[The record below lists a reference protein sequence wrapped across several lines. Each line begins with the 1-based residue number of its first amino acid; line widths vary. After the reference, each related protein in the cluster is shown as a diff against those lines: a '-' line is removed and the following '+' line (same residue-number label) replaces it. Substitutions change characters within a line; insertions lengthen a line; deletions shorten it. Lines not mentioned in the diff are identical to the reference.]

1 MCCAIGGG
9 GPPFFKLTIFKLHLQ
24 KKCVSITLMHCI
36 SISPVYGY
44 NVNVLP
50 NAAHPVVDSV
60 SKNFEVDYRNRPICT
75 RVAGSIG
82 DRSLVSPASTAIPQR
97 GGPSSWAVAAFS
109 PLCPQPRVFMCR
121 FTCSFIPSS
130 HVEAWV
136 VFRLFS
142 GTTENSQVLG
152 QCVSSEKLLPSSSD
166 EDNRANTSFLL
177 PESDQENIIGP

>member
-1 MCCAIGGG
+1 MEKSESLDYQIQRTIYFFFQIHCFSAKLMLGLCFLALCWHIPTVLWKSMCCAIGGG

-97 GGPSSWAVAAFS
+97 GGPSSWAVAAF
-109 PLCPQPRVFMCR
+109 P
-121 FTCSFIPSS
+121 PSALS
-130 HVEAWV
+130 HVYLCADS
-136 VFRLFS
+136 RAA
-142 GTTENSQVLG
+142 
-152 QCVSSEKLLPSSSD
+152 SSLL
-166 EDNRANTSFLL
+166 LM
-177 PESDQENIIGP
+177 